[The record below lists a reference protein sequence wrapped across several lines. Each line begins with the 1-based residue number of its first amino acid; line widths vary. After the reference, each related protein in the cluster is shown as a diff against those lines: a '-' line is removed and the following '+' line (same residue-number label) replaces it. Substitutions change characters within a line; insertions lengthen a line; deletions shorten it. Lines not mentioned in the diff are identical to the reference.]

1 MNINSR
7 IRLLRK
13 EKGWTQK
20 NLAALLGITQSG
32 VSFMEQ
38 DGSTVSDQTIKT
50 LCLACPGLSETWLR
64 TGEGEMYSKEE
75 LFSLD
80 RFAAEHGA
88 SELELAIVK
97 AYFEL
102 DPAIRR
108 AVLEH
113 FRSRLA
119 ADPDELEAEALKQE
133 YLREKKAG
141 AASSASAWP
150 AGEERTG

>member
-20 NLAALLGITQSG
+20 SLAALLGITQSG

-64 TGEGEMYSKEE
+64 TGEGEMYSQAE

-80 RFAAEHGA
+80 RFLQERGA
-88 SELELAIVK
+88 SDLELSIVK

-108 AVLEH
+108 AVLDH

-119 ADPDELEAEALKQE
+119 VDPDEAEAEAVKQE
-133 YLREKKAG
+133 YLRQKKAEG
-141 AASSASAWP
+141 ESSATASGD
-150 AGEERTG
+150 GEERRA

>member
-20 NLAALLGITQSG
+20 SLAALLGITQSG

-64 TGEGEMYSKEE
+64 TGEGEMYSQAE
-75 LFSLD
+75 LSSLD
-80 RFAAEHGA
+80 RFLQERGA
-88 SELELAIVK
+88 SDLELSIVK

-108 AVLEH
+108 AVLDH

-119 ADPDELEAEALKQE
+119 ADPDEEEAEAVKQE
-133 YLREKKAG
+133 YLLQKRATG
-141 AASSASAWP
+141 RSSATASGD
-150 AGEERTG
+150 GEERRA

>member
-20 NLAALLGITQSG
+20 SLAALLGITQSG

-64 TGEGEMYSKEE
+64 TGEGEMYSQAE

-80 RFAAEHGA
+80 RFLQERGA
-88 SELELAIVK
+88 SDLELSIVK

-108 AVLEH
+108 AVLDH

-119 ADPDELEAEALKQE
+119 IDPDEAEAEAVKQE
-133 YLREKKAG
+133 YLLQKRAAAG
-141 AASSASAWP
+141 SSATAGQD
-150 AGEERTG
+150 GEERRA

>member
-20 NLAALLGITQSG
+20 SLAALLGITQSG

-64 TGEGEMYSKEE
+64 TGEGEMYSQAE

-80 RFAAEHGA
+80 RFLQERGA
-88 SELELAIVK
+88 SDLELSIVK

-108 AVLEH
+108 AVLDH

-119 ADPDELEAEALKQE
+119 VDPDEAEAEAVKQE
-133 YLREKKAG
+133 YLLQKRATG
-141 AASSASAWP
+141 GSSATAGED
-150 AGEERTG
+150 GEERRA